1 MHGRLLI
8 RLEEPFMNSF
18 VFSINAVIPV
28 FIIILLGL
36 FLRYKGIIDA
46 QFVSVSQKVV
56 FMIAL
61 PALIFASIAS
71 TELGEVLDG
80 RLVAFAIGGTLS
92 VFFLTWLVGRY
103 FIPQRQS
110 LGAFIQGVY
119 RSNFAIIGLPII
131 GSMFGPSGAAKGA
144 IVLSL
149 AMPLFNVLAVIILS
163 VTGPR
168 SGDVDFKSI
177 LRNILK
183 NPLIIATV
191 AGIVCALVHVQLPVV
206 AARSIEYLTDISIP
220 LALIGI
226 GGSFS
231 AHSFREKLPLGLAA
245 AVLKIIFFPVVIV
258 SLAVLAG
265 IRGSSLGV
273 LFIFFA
279 SPSAVSSYIMAKAM
293 DSDAD
298 LAGLIV
304 MLTTLGSV
312 LTIFAGVFVLKGMG
326 VI

>member
-1 MHGRLLI
+1 METFL
-8 RLEEPFMNSF
+8 
-18 VFSINAVIPV
+18 FSVNAVVPV

-36 FLRYKGIIDA
+36 FLRRRRIIDT

-61 PALIFASIAS
+61 PALIFQSIAS
-71 TELGEVLDG
+71 TDLGEVLDVP
-80 RLVAFAIGGTLS
+80 LIAIAFGGTLA
-92 VFFLTWLVGRY
+92 VFFLTWLVGGR
-103 FIPQRQS
+103 FIRQRQS

-131 GSMFGPSGAAKGA
+131 GSMFGTAGAAKGA
-144 IVLSL
+144 IVLSIL
-149 AMPLFNVLAVIILS
+149 MPLFNVLAVVILS

-168 SGDVDFKSI
+168 SDEIDFKAI
-177 LRNILK
+177 LLGILK
-183 NPLIIATV
+183 NPLIIATA
-191 AGIVCALVHVQLPVV
+191 AGIACALAHLQLPVV
-206 AARSIEYLTDISIP
+206 VERSIAYLTDISVP
-220 LALIGI
+220 LALLGI

-231 AHSFREKLPLGLAA
+231 AGSFREKLSLSLTATFLKILLLPAVLVTLAA
-245 AVLKIIFFPVVIV
+245 
-258 SLAVLAG
+258 SAG
-265 IRGSSLGV
+265 LRGSSLGV

-279 SPSAVSSYIMAKAM
+279 SPTAVSSYIMAKAM

-298 LAGLIV
+298 LAGQIV